1 MLLDGINAIRACH
14 HKEGH
19 PHHHPHAG
27 DAPVETHSHGGR
39 EIKVVRRVL
48 DANDIM
54 ARANR
59 HLFKTH
65 RVFVLN
71 LMSSPGSGKTYG
83 RVLLVM
89 QCVTRVCFFHSVRA

>member
-1 MLLDGINAIRACH
+1 MLLDGINTIRASH

-27 DAPVETHSHGGR
+27 DGPVETHTHGGR

-54 ARANR
+54 AAANR
-59 HLFKTH
+59 KLFAEK
-65 RVFVLN
+65 RLFVLN
-71 LMSSPGSGKTYG
+71 LMSSPAPVKPRPWKKPCST
-83 RVLLVM
+83 
-89 QCVTRVCFFHSVRA
+89 